1 MLKNRYKDIMKV
13 LVLSN
18 TQDLVSERFKMLKKK
33 ICLVMLELSELAFE
47 LSENTYNW
55 FLDLNK
61 VFENVW
67 NFNEVLFDISQSYT
81 QCNEIIGVDNDTNL
95 DFNIIENLV
104 EIC

>member
-1 MLKNRYKDIMKV
+1 MTV
-13 LVLSN
+13 LVSSN

-33 ICLVMLELSELAFE
+33 ICSVMLELSELAFE

-61 VFENVW
+61 MLEHVW
-67 NFNEVLFDISQSYT
+67 NFNEILFDISQTYT

-95 DFNIIENLV
+95 DFNIIENLI